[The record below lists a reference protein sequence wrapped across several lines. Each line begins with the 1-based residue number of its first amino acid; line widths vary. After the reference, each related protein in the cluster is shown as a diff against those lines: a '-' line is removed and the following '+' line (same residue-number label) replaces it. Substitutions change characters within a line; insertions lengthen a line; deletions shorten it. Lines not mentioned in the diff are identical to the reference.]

1 MGLAQSNATFY
12 YHPVSKRGRPTLE
25 PKGRLTAVEHQRRHR
40 AKRRLKSIDITQ
52 ETQGLLARARELV
65 GGTTDQIVRRALML
79 LLEQTRSPGTMTRIA
94 REDEIT
100 TTKAEPARTRHGI
113 SHGEPPDPVFVLPR
127 GSRTSE
133 TVQPI
138 RKANSASD
146 QARLFAEEELPPRK
160 RKRVRLRPSAPH
172 LTVEGPP
179 SSNPKDSKAPSKKII
194 RRN

>member
-1 MGLAQSNATFY
+1 VGLAQRNTTFY

-100 TTKAEPARTRHGI
+100 ATNAGHPLTRRGMPPN
-113 SHGEPPDPVFVLPR
+113 EPPDPVFVLPR

-160 RKRVRLRPSAPH
+160 RKRVRLRPSTPD
-172 LTVEGPP
+172 LTVDGPP
-179 SSNPKDSKAPSKKII
+179 SSNLKDSKAPSKK
-194 RRN
+194 